1 MQNNNKNIQQI
12 SAEENKSYYNKN
24 LRFVVRTDIS
34 VLLGI
39 IGLFILIVLLP
50 FIDFKEGPGA
60 TVLLEIYFIKLFC
73 NLIYYHVN
81 RIYVYKDKLIY
92 KRFLF
97 KDKVFYYKSDIT
109 DFKSSTFIFS
119 GNVIKFYKKDPKT
132 KSKKKLFT
140 YSSKA
145 TNAERLLHYL
155 HNKGIKGDVFIPSD
169 DDYYI
174 P

>member
-92 KRFLF
+92 KRFLL

-109 DFKSSTFIFS
+109 DFKCCQFFS
-119 GNVIKFYKKDPKT
+119 KKIKFYKVDPKT
-132 KSKKKLFT
+132 KRKKKLFT
-140 YSSKA
+140 YYLK
-145 TNAERLLHYL
+145 TKNTERLLHYL
-155 HNKGIKGDVFIPSD
+155 HSKGIKGDVFIPSD